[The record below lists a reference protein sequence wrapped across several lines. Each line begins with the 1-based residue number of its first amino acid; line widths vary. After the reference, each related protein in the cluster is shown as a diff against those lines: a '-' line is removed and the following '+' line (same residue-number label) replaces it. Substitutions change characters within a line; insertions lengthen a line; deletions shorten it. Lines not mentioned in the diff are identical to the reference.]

1 MPMVTAI
8 RTFTR
13 RFARFNGAFNRT
25 KSKAFI
31 VLYLHK
37 IKGSKQGIDVAT
49 IAKIAGVNRP
59 VVKSL
64 IKNWTKWQYLT
75 QKLGIS
81 AKGRPT
87 FVYNITEKGKRY
99 VTEVMPPEIYDKY
112 LKEIQE
118 HQRGGKKDVH

>member
-1 MPMVTAI
+1 MVTAI

-59 VVKSL
+59 VVNRLLKIGLNGNTLPKS
-64 IKNWTKWQYLT
+64 WAYQ
-75 QKLGIS
+75 
-81 AKGRPT
+81 P
-87 FVYNITEKGKRY
+87 
-99 VTEVMPPEIYDKY
+99 
-112 LKEIQE
+112 
-118 HQRGGKKDVH
+118 KDVLHSSITLLKKLKDM